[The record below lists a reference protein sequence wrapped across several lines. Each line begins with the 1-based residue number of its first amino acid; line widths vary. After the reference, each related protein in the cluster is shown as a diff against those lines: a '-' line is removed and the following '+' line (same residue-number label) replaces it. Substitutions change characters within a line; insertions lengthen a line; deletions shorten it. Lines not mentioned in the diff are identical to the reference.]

1 MMRLRSLFMVL
12 ASALLVLATGGP
24 VSLAQNPVPPGRIP
38 PPQGRSLFNLFW
50 QIPERPAMQPR
61 AQPRVARPAP
71 VARRAPAPV
80 VVRDDPVVPKVD
92 VAHHIVVLGDSLANL
107 VAGGLDE
114 ALNDRPDVAV
124 IHKAKPDS
132 GLVRS
137 DFYDWPKAVTD
148 LLASDQKI
156 TTAVM
161 MLGLND
167 RQAIREGDVV
177 HEPLSERW
185 LQLYRDRVDAIATAF
200 AAKRIPLIWIG
211 DPPMQNARL
220 SADLAI
226 FNDLYRQRV
235 ERAGGQYVDLW
246 GAYVDAENRYTAMGP
261 DVSGQTTRLRLG
273 DGIHFTKAGARKAA
287 HFVDVLIRRMIEQRP
302 SDENVIALPAAP
314 SAPEAAVVPVDP
326 TAQPGGVER
335 LIDAMVRGAPDP
347 GGLAP
352 ALQSKP
358 LAGPIQPLT
367 GPGTAGDKALL
378 ASIPDARGRGDLA
391 NQLDRVFGEG
401 VGSEPK
407 PGRIDDYRWPRGN

>member
-1 MMRLRSLFMVL
+1 MRLRSLLMVL
-12 ASALLVLATGGP
+12 AAGLLLLATGGP
-24 VSLAQNPVPPGRIP
+24 TSLAQNPVPPGRIP
-38 PPQGRSLFNLFW
+38 PPQGRSFFNLFW
-50 QIPERPAMQPR
+50 QIPERPA
-61 AQPRVARPAP
+61 AQPRPLPRQPAASAP
-71 VARRAPAPV
+71 VGRRSAPV

-92 VAHHIVVLGDSLANL
+92 VAHHVVVLGDSLATL

-124 IHKAKPDS
+124 VHRTKPDS

-137 DFYDWPKAVTD
+137 DFYDWPKAVNE

-156 TTAVM
+156 TVAVM

-167 RQAIREGDVV
+167 RQAIREGETIL
-177 HEPLSERW
+177 EPLSERW
-185 LQLYRDRVDAIATAF
+185 LELYRDRVDAIAAAF
-200 AAKRIPLIWIG
+200 AAKNIPLIWIG
-211 DPPMQNARL
+211 EPPMQNARL

-261 DVSGQTTRLRLG
+261 DVTGQTTRLRLG

-287 HFVDVLIRRMIEQRP
+287 HFVDVLLRRMIEQRP
-302 SDENVIALPAAP
+302 QENVIALPTTPGTGAP
-314 SAPEAAVVPVDP
+314 TDP
-326 TAQPGGVER
+326 ALQPGGVER
-335 LIDAMVRGAPDP
+335 LIDSMVRG
-347 GGLAP
+347 GYELSGLAP

-367 GPGTAGDKALL
+367 GPAAAGDKALL
-378 ASIPDARGRGDLA
+378 ASIQDARGRGEVA
-391 NQLDRVFGEG
+391 SQLDRVFGEG
-401 VGSEPK
+401 VASEPK
-407 PGRIDDYRWPRGN
+407 PGRIDDYRWPRGD